1 MLTAPLPDPFRER
14 SPAMGRRFIHL
25 LGSRVEFKSNSGELL
40 RLVDAAYQ
48 NLPRHRLAAR
58 APDLSITLW
67 LSPPASG
74 GLASHQPPPL
84 ELVSGAGLIGAATGS
99 SNFLML
105 APAEHAAVVV
115 VSPDMLRFPYHTR
128 YELIE
133 FAVFT
138 LAARVQRLVPLH
150 GACVGKRGRGILLL
164 GDSGAGKSTVALQCA
179 LAGFDFL
186 TEDAVFVNSA
196 LMATGVPNFFHLRAD
211 SLQWVDRAVAT
222 MIRRSPVIRRRSGVE
237 KFELDLRKA
246 AFRLSPS
253 LKIAAVAFLTRRRG
267 GQSLLR
273 PLPKAQLLDRIRDQQ
288 AYGAGQLQWRQF
300 IKNAARVPAFELYRG
315 RHPREAADALA
326 ALL

>member
-1 MLTAPLPDPFRER
+1 
-14 SPAMGRRFIHL
+14 MGRRFIHL
-25 LGSRVEFKSNSGELL
+25 LGSRVEFKSNSGALL

-48 NLPRHRLAAR
+48 NLPRHRLAPR
-58 APDLSITLW
+58 APHLRITLW
-67 LSPPASG
+67 LSAPAAAG
-74 GLASHQPPPL
+74 AASREPPPL
-84 ELVSGAGLIGAATGS
+84 QLLSGAGLVGAATAA

-105 APAEHAAVVV
+105 APEQHAAVVV

-138 LAARVQRLVPLH
+138 LATRVQRLVPLH

-186 TEDAVFVNSA
+186 SEDAVFVNSA
-196 LMATGVPNFFHLRAD
+196 LLATGVPNFFHLRAE
-211 SLQWVDRAVAT
+211 SLKWVDRATAT
-222 MIRRSPVIRRRSGVE
+222 LIRGSPVIRRRSGVE
-237 KFELDLRKA
+237 KFEVDLRAA
-246 AFRLSPS
+246 AFHLAPP
-253 LKIAAVAFLTRRRG
+253 LKLAAVAFLTRRRG

-288 AYGAGQLQWRQF
+288 AYGAGRLPWRQF
-300 IKNAARVPAFELYRG
+300 TKHATRLPAYELDRG

-326 ALL
+326 ALLA